1 MMMMMMKKMMKIL
14 EEVVFFYYYYYYYYE
29 GKIEIWLPRS
39 VSLASQIPNDHHANS
54 RVNNPLKM
62 PMKTGL
68 T

>member
-1 MMMMMMKKMMKIL
+1 MMMMMMKKKKMKIL
-14 EEVVFFYYYYYYYYE
+14 EEVFFYYYYYE
-29 GKIEIWLPRS
+29 GKIEIWLPMS
-39 VSLASQIPNDHHANS
+39 VSLASQIPNDHHTNS

>member
-1 MMMMMMKKMMKIL
+1 MMMMKKKKMKIL
-14 EEVVFFYYYYYYYYE
+14 EEVFFYYYYYE
-29 GKIEIWLPRS
+29 GKIEIWLPMS

>member
-1 MMMMMMKKMMKIL
+1 MMMMMMKKKKMKIL
-14 EEVVFFYYYYYYYYE
+14 EEVFFYYYYYE

>member
-1 MMMMMMKKMMKIL
+1 MMMMMKKKKKMKIL
-14 EEVVFFYYYYYYYYE
+14 EEVVFFYYYYYE

-39 VSLASQIPNDHHANS
+39 VSLASQLRNDHHANS
-54 RVNNPLKM
+54 QVNNPLKM

>member
-1 MMMMMMKKMMKIL
+1 MMMMKKKKMKIL
-14 EEVVFFYYYYYYYYE
+14 EEVFFYYYYYE

-39 VSLASQIPNDHHANS
+39 VSLASQIPNDHHTNS

>member
-1 MMMMMMKKMMKIL
+1 MMMKKKKMKIL
-14 EEVVFFYYYYYYYYE
+14 EEVFFYYYYYE

>member
-1 MMMMMMKKMMKIL
+1 MMMMMKKKKMKIL
-14 EEVVFFYYYYYYYYE
+14 EEVFFYYYYYE